1 MKIHSLTALAN
12 QPTDASRPSN
22 NPKTRPSVTERA
34 LIHRDL
40 AETLDVLTLSYC
52 YERVE
57 LVVDSPGG
65 ELDALFD
72 SIDTLAEVRSRGV
85 RIDTH
90 VPRRV
95 SSAAAVLAAL
105 GDRRSAGARATF
117 HMHGTQVTPSRSGGL
132 GAGDVYRLRA
142 EVQGLDA
149 RLVALLVQRVSQ
161 VAVPRALPSR
171 LARSLDRDVLHS
183 LVAPDLLPHNVRAQY
198 EEGDDAE
205 RLALLAGV
213 LWRGLEMALAGEA
226 PEPECVDESVDFG
239 PAGVTLLH
247 HWIATLL
254 ACASTISAQLALV
267 LGLIDHVVEPEDEQA
282 GLALARVLPYPPAVR
297 VPSWH
302 KLYRDGVVPLR
313 SLERGAL
320 IVGDAHSGAFEHG
333 LAPLVSGL
341 AGSAD
346 GAVRAVLAL
355 DPHGRLRPLFRDGG
369 VCDVGAS
376 TPVSLFDSERL
387 DALLDLRGAGYSL
400 RVASQVLA
408 RAAAVGGVALDD
420 TSRDLAC
427 AAFALVLLL
436 LEPELPASSQWAR
449 GAPLVHGVLER
460 LHALAGDGRWSLL
473 ALSEWLL
480 RGALFDLPAPALPL
494 SGVEEFD
501 SCDNDWASLL
511 DDEAPS
517 GGLCALV
524 RLLRE
529 GFPCLPGDVC
539 RALDHLS
546 HWCALAS
553 SDPDSAVVP
562 LRAAREFLRPFA
574 TPFARLALCSG
585 LEAHAAAE
593 ALDFDTPSSF
603 GELLLAPRA
612 VVLGPE
618 ACACG
623 PLARAARLRFAERLV
638 RIDAPR
644 SDSPPLSVL
653 VVDDVSVL
661 DPLALG
667 GALSDSLNAQAREA
681 GFVEIVAARSARAA
695 CGVLDL
701 EDRSCLTLVFRTADA
716 YTRAVVRAASRGA
729 GGGLPDVETVRPT
742 VGLGYGEC
750 YALLPGQTVVRRSL
764 ARAVRSS

>member
-1 MKIHSLTALAN
+1 MLYFTHEDGFARIAVRGELNSAL
-12 QPTDASRPSN
+12 
-22 NPKTRPSVTERA
+22 
-34 LIHRDL
+34 HRDL
-40 AETLDVLTLSYC
+40 AETLDVLTLAYC

-57 LVVDSPGG
+57 LIVDSPGG

-85 RIDTH
+85 RIDTR
-90 VPRRV
+90 VPPRRV
-95 SSAAAVLAAL
+95 SSAGAVLAAL
-105 GDRRSAGARATF
+105 GDWRTADARAVF
-117 HMHGTQVTPSRSGGL
+117 VFHGTQVTPSHSGGL
-132 GAGDVYRLRA
+132 CAREISGLRT

-161 VAVPRALPSR
+161 VAVPRPLPSR
-171 LARSLDRDVLHS
+171 LARSLDRDVLYS
-183 LVAPDLLPHNVRAQY
+183 LVALDLLPQHLRAQY
-198 EEGDDAE
+198 EEGDDAA

-213 LWRGLEMALAGEA
+213 LRRGVEMVLAGEA
-226 PEPECVDESVDFG
+226 PQRPQEQDLGDLVPEDN
-239 PAGVTLLH
+239 GVTLLN
-247 HWIATLL
+247 HWIATIVH
-254 ACASTISAQLALV
+254 SGFPMSARLALV
-267 LGLIDHVVEPEDEQA
+267 LGLIDHVVEPDEEQA
-282 GLALARVLPYPPAVR
+282 GLALVRGFPHPPSVR

-302 KLYRDGVVPLR
+302 RLYRDGVVPIR
-313 SLERGAL
+313 ALERGAL
-320 IVGDAHSGAFEHG
+320 VVGDASSGAFEHG

-355 DPHGRLRPLFRDGG
+355 DPHGRLRPLFRDDG

-387 DALLDLRGAGYSL
+387 DALLDLRGAGHTL
-400 RVASQVLA
+400 RVASQVLG
-408 RAAAVGGVALDD
+408 RAAAIGGVALDD
-420 TSRDLAC
+420 ASRDLAC

-473 ALSEWLL
+473 ALTHWLL
-480 RGALFDLPAPALPL
+480 GGALFDLPAPPLPL
-494 SGVEEFD
+494 SGVEDFD
-501 SCDNDWASLL
+501 SYDNDWASLL

-524 RLLRE
+524 RLLHE

-562 LRAAREFLRPFA
+562 LRAARDVLEPFA

-593 ALDFDTPSSF
+593 ALDFDAPSSF
-603 GELLLAPRA
+603 GEFLLAPRV
-612 VVLGPE
+612 VVLGPQ
-618 ACACG
+618 ACECG
-623 PLARAARLRFAERLV
+623 PLARAARLRFAEATV
-638 RIDAPR
+638 RAHA
-644 SDSPPLSVL
+644 SDSGQPPLSAL
-653 VVDDVSVL
+653 LVDDLGAPALPASWGDL
-661 DPLALG
+661 PEGLAWP
-667 GALSDSLNAQAREA
+667 ARTA
-681 GFVEIVAARSARAA
+681 GYVEIVGACNAAAA
-695 CGVLDL
+695 DQILDPSSHGGS
-701 EDRSCLTLVFRTADA
+701 RLTLIFRTGDD
-716 YTRAVVRAASRGA
+716 YVRVMVRAASRSA

-742 VGLGYGEC
+742 LGLRHGEC
-750 YALLPGQTVVRRSL
+750 YAILPGQTLVRRRL
-764 ARAVRSS
+764 AAQESPL